1 MSVSATATTTAAAA
15 RRGVAVRRPARR
27 SGASRVSS
35 LRPARAQKEEEE
47 EFKRSEFQEKI
58 KVADDAVKKTQKDVG
73 AALNSFMASSGLG
86 KALGI
91 SSSSSTAPDSPAASS
106 SGPNS
111 KDLGRSG
118 QSKKWLDARGIL
130 LDNGIASVSGKEI
143 GAMMDK
149 CGAVI
154 LDVRPKEDYESFHAL
169 GATNAQYYRYPDSS
183 DMFTIR

>member
-1 MSVSATATTTAAAA
+1 MAPSVCATTTAAAT
-15 RRGVAVRRPARR
+15 RRGVAGRRPARR

-47 EFKRSEFQEKI
+47 EFKRTEFQEKLKI
-58 KVADDAVKKTQKDVG
+58 ADDAVKQTQKDFG
-73 AALNSFMASSGLG
+73 NALNSFMTSSGLG

-91 SSSSSTAPDSPAASS
+91 SSSSTASESPASSS
-106 SGPNS
+106 SGPTS

-130 LDNGIASVSGKEI
+130 LDNGIASVSGKDI

-149 CGAVI
+149 GGTVI
-154 LDVRPKEDYESFHAL
+154 LDVRPKEDYESFHAV
-169 GATNAQYYRYPDSS
+169 GATNAQFYRYPDSS